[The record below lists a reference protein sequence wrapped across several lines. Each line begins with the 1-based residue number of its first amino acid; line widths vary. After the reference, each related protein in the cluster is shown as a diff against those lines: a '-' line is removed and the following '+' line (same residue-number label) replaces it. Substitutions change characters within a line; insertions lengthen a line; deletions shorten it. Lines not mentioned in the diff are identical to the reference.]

1 MHHCKN
7 QGSLNNDT
15 NVVRQNSFKRGI
27 TKQQH
32 IIKLTTAILS
42 RVIVLSLLTTTMV
55 KAEDSVTPNPETPGG
70 WMWYVDPEKD
80 AEEQPEPEIKPSQKQ
95 ESLDQKA
102 AAPQTAT
109 QQLEIYKQRFEE
121 AKARAILNPTLE
133 NISQAQS
140 LHQHMIEQAT
150 AFQQMWNF
158 AEMLDVSTKTIPV
171 SPSGV
176 KLEKKEESMQFAA
189 DMKALSSSYGLIFAF
204 QKDCPYCHQF
214 APLVTQFATTHGFDL
229 QGLSKDTSCF
239 EGMSCSQNAA
249 ALEALNPGGQY
260 PILYL
265 ANPTTKDVIPIA
277 RGLVSLS
284 QLEQNLKHAVQY
296 LKNNSQGGQP

>member
-7 QGSLNNDT
+7 QGRNA
-15 NVVRQNSFKRGI
+15 VRQTRFKGEL
-27 TKQQH
+27 TKQQY
-32 IIKLTTAILS
+32 IIKLTSVILS

-55 KAEDSVTPNPETPGG
+55 KAEDSVTPNSETPSG
-70 WMWYVDPEKD
+70 WMWYVDPDPTKD
-80 AEEQPEPEIKPSQKQ
+80 AEADKRDDPKEQTPSPKQ
-95 ESLDQKA
+95 ESLDQQA

-109 QQLEIYKQRFEE
+109 QQLENYKQRFEE
-121 AKARAILNPTLE
+121 AKARAILNPTLD
-133 NISQAQS
+133 NISRAQS
-140 LHQHMIEQAT
+140 LHQHMIDQAT
-150 AFQQMWNF
+150 AFQHMWNF
-158 AEMLDVSTKTIPV
+158 AEMLDVSTQTIPV

-176 KLEKKEESMQFAA
+176 KLQKQEESKQFAA
-189 DMKALSSSYGLIFAF
+189 DMKELSSSYGLIFAF
-204 QKDCPYCHQF
+204 QKGCPYCHQF
-214 APLVTQFATTHGFDL
+214 APLVRQFATTHGFDL

-296 LKNNSQGGQP
+296 LKSNSQGGHP